1 MRMTAPIT
9 RFTKLMSVVSLA
21 IQINL
26 KTKTAS
32 VRIVTQSFLV
42 ATHADTMS
50 SMTMS
55 TAMNAQ
61 RTQTTLTEKL

>member
-1 MRMTAPIT
+1 MTAPIT
-9 RFTKLMSVVSLA
+9 RFTKQMSAVLLA

-32 VRIVTQSFLV
+32 VRIVTQSFLA
-42 ATHADTMS
+42 ATHVDTMS
-50 SMTMS
+50 STTMS

-61 RTQTTLTEKL
+61 RTQVTSTEKL